1 MYIRRPRLWQQPGQR
16 PDHQAVL
23 ALLFRM
29 AWRGASR
36 PMLLRDSAVTPRPW
50 PGVVAFCGLSGPVWL
65 RPLSGFLAVQLSRQ
79 GVAKGGGLPLRPFPA
94 RSAATT
100 IETTVHVQHCE
111 NCVNTSV
118 FIGGGHKN
126 TVNTVIFATRSQKN
140 IVNTVALDFRGANNI
155 CIYGVFL
162 LRVCQKNENTTYV
175 TVLGPNKLRQ

>member
-1 MYIRRPRLWQQPGQR
+1 MAICTFSAYVYPPT
-16 PDHQAVL
+16 PAL
-23 ALLFRM
+23 A
-29 AWRGASR
+29 AAGA
-36 PMLLRDSAVTPRPW
+36 TPRSPSCACSIV
-50 PGVVAFCGLSGPVWL
+50 PYGMARRFPANAFARFSCHAAAVA
-65 RPLSGFLAVQLSRQ
+65 R
-79 GVAKGGGLPLRPFPA
+79 GGSLLRPFRA
-94 RSAATT
+94 RLAATT

-118 FIGGGHKN
+118 FTGGGHKN